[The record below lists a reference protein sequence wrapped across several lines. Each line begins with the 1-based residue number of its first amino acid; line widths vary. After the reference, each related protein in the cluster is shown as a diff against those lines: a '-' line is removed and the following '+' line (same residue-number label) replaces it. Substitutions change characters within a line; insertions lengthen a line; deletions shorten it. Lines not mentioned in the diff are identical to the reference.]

1 MDANDLLFY
10 GFGQIAYATAMADG
24 KVQRAEHDKLLKIIQ
39 DSIHEY
45 DIDYMYSGIIF
56 ELMEKQNVFTKE
68 DAINYGLK
76 NMHLA
81 SHKLNENTRACF
93 DDILHKVADA
103 FDGKTPEELDVIQR
117 FNSKMDEIMPKL

>member
-10 GFGQIAYATAMADG
+10 GFGQVAYATAMADG
-24 KVQRAEHDKLLKIIQ
+24 KVQRAEHDKLLDIIQ
-39 DSIHEY
+39 GSIEAH

-56 ELMEKQNVFTKE
+56 ELMEKENVFTKE

-81 SHKLNENTRACF
+81 SHKLDENTRACF
-93 DDILHKVADA
+93 VDILHKVAEA
-103 FDGKTPEELDVIQR
+103 FDGTTPEELDVIRR
-117 FNSKMDEIMPKL
+117 FNAKMDEIMPKL